1 MSKFFNDM
9 DIRNMTPKEHDAVM
23 TILRSDRA
31 AVLTKFLVEEF
42 ACLDESAPTY
52 LFKIL
57 TVVVQK
63 MMANVSEHIRSMRG
77 WVSTLGRMLTIDKVS
92 TGSRKGEPAFLTKHF
107 KELSSLGNWDMLVY
121 MFEFCNFQE
130 DAHKVELGAYAEM
143 PTASSRSAAD
153 SLAGNFIDQF
163 RKFLHDLETHPID
176 ELVNI
181 SSLKEYYPGIVEMID
196 WCRDNRDKWD
206 GALH

>member
-1 MSKFFNDM
+1 MSRFFNDM

-42 ACLDESAPTY
+42 ADLDESAPTY

-77 WVSTLGRMLTIDKVS
+77 WVSSLGRMLTIDKVG
-92 TGSRKGEPAFLTKHF
+92 TGSRKGEPVFLTKHF

-130 DAHKVELGAYAEM
+130 DAHKVELGAYATM

-153 SLAGNFIDQF
+153 SLAGNFIAQF
-163 RKFLHDLETHPID
+163 RKFLDDLETHPID

-206 GALH
+206 SALH

>member
-42 ACLDESAPTY
+42 ADLDESAPTY

-77 WVSTLGRMLTIDKVS
+77 WVSSLGRMLTIDKVS
-92 TGSRKGEPAFLTKHF
+92 TGSRKGEPMFLTKHF

-130 DAHKVELGAYAEM
+130 DAHKVELGAYATM

-153 SLAGNFIDQF
+153 SLAGNFIEQF
-163 RKFLHDLETHPID
+163 RKFLDDLETHPID

-206 GALH
+206 SALH